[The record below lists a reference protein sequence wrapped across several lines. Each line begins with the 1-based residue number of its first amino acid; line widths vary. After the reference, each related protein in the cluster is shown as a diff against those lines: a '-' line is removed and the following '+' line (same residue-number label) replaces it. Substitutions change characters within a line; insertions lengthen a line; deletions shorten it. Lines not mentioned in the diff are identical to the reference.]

1 MTSSA
6 ASIELENQHSAKNY
20 NPLPVVLS
28 KAKGSLMWDPEGKQ
42 YYDFLSAYSAVNQGH
57 SHPRITQALVDQA
70 QTLALTSRAFHND
83 VYGEYAKFMTETF
96 GFERIIPMNTGAEAV
111 ETAIKIARRWGY
123 DKKGIEENKAI
134 VMTVGG
140 NFHGRTISIIS
151 FSSDPD
157 ARGRFGPYTPG
168 LFCPAGN
175 TLEYGNYEQF
185 EKAVEVHGANMAAFL
200 VEPIQGEAG
209 IVVPPEGYLRKCYDL
224 CKKHNILFIADEIQT
239 GLCRTGRM
247 LAIDH
252 EDIKPDMIILGKALS
267 GGLYPVSAVL
277 TSAEVMDVITPGSH
291 GSTYGGN
298 PLGCKVAI
306 EAVKVLLDEKLAD
319 RAQVLGER
327 FRSELSAFCKDNAP
341 YIETVRGRGL
351 LNAVVVDHSKSDV
364 TAGLIC
370 LLLKDRGLLAKPT
383 HKNIIRFAP
392 PLVMTDDEFDACL
405 AIIKGVLTDIPNM
418 KREEIPGYEWDH

>member
-1 MTSSA
+1 MRA
-6 ASIELENQHSAKNY
+6 RR
-20 NPLPVVLS
+20 P
-28 KAKGSLMWDPEGKQ
+28 
-42 YYDFLSAYSAVNQGH
+42 FLFEIARAGH

-140 NFHGRTISIIS
+140 NFHGRIIS